1 MKYEFDYSK
10 LKGRIVEKCDTQNNF
25 SIKLGM
31 SPQVLNKRL
40 QNEVQFNSSEILRI
54 AEILEIPK
62 EDITDYFFTEKV
74 EKSQEN

>member
-25 SIKLGM
+25 STKIGM

-40 QNEVQFNSSEILRI
+40 QGEVQFDSSEILRI
-54 AEILEIPK
+54 AETLEIPK
-62 EDITDYFFTEKV
+62 DEITEYFFTEKV
-74 EKSQEN
+74 EKTQ